1 MLRNLP
7 ALFLSLILGA
17 CVNMPTSNV
26 PNGYQGPFAVI
37 SDSVTPRAATTSDI
51 FYLSAIDGL
60 RIKDSLIATREGNAG
75 RGRYLYTTM
84 IDRPVLAQAGTFKV
98 FGRTAY
104 GAPFDE
110 ITHTVY
116 QVSGDVRFTPQPSG
130 HYVVR
135 GILGADYS
143 AVWIE
148 DAESRTVMGEKI
160 EIKGSAKLGV
170 FEK

>member
-1 MLRNLP
+1 MLRNLF
-7 ALFLSLILGA
+7 ALFLCFTLGA
-17 CVNMPTSNV
+17 CVNLATTNV
-26 PNGYQGPFAVI
+26 PNDYKGPFAVI
-37 SDSVTPRAATTSDI
+37 SDSVTPQAAIKSDL
-51 FYLSAIDGL
+51 FYLSAIDGQ
-60 RIKDSLIATREGNAG
+60 RIKDSLIATRQGNSG
-75 RGRYLYTTM
+75 RGRYLYTTI
-84 IDRPVLAQAGTFKV
+84 IDRPVLAQPGTFKI

-116 QVSGDVRFTPQPSG
+116 EVSGDVHFTPQPSG

-135 GILGADYS
+135 GILGAGYS

-148 DAESRTVMGEKI
+148 EADTRTVVGEKI

>member
-7 ALFLSLILGA
+7 ALFLCLTLGA
-17 CVNMPTSNV
+17 CVNMATTNV
-26 PNGYQGPFAVI
+26 PNGYQGSFAVI
-37 SDSVTPRAATTSDI
+37 RDSVSPQAATKSDL
-51 FYLSAIDGL
+51 FYLGAIDGQ
-60 RIKDSLIATREGNAG
+60 RIKDSLIATREGNSG
-75 RGRYLYTTM
+75 RGRYLYTTV
-84 IDRPVLAQAGTFKV
+84 IDRPVLAQPGTFKV

-116 QVSGDVRFTPQPSG
+116 QVSGDVHFTPQPSG
-130 HYVVR
+130 RYVVR
-135 GILGADYS
+135 GILGASYS

-148 DAESRTVMGEKI
+148 EAESRTMVGEKI